1 MNKNTEIIDVGVS
14 IRLMNV
20 CKMLELKTIGDLE
33 EWYKNL
39 SLEKLPKNMG
49 KKSLTEV
56 EQLLSSDT
64 DGQFVNK
71 VEKLKN
77 ERVVTNLKN
86 LVKQLHKEMFYTEDY
101 DINKLLNISS
111 KLTKH
116 IKRELI

>member
-1 MNKNTEIIDVGVS
+1 MNKNTEIIDTGVS

-20 CKMLELKTIGDLE
+20 CNMLELKTIGDLE

-56 EQLLSSDT
+56 EELLSSNT
-64 DGQFVNK
+64 NGNFSGRM
-71 VEKLKN
+71 ETLKN

-116 IKRELI
+116 IKSFRI

>member
-1 MNKNTEIIDVGVS
+1 MGGS
-14 IRLMNV
+14 IRLYNV

-39 SLEKLPKNMG
+39 SLEKLPKNVG
-49 KKSLTEV
+49 KRTLTEV
-56 EQLLSSDT
+56 EELLSSNTNDNF
-64 DGQFVNK
+64 GGRM
-71 VEKLKN
+71 EKLKN

-101 DINKLLNISS
+101 NINKLLNISS

-116 IKRELI
+116 IKRELR